1 MMSKDNASEENAGIL
16 AKTFKH
22 KDEGYVVKVVA
33 CDGRAVTTEC
43 AKIGKTIKFNQ
54 EGFVSMVSEGLFIG
68 VNDE

>member
-54 EGFVSMVSEGLFIG
+54 
-68 VNDE
+68 